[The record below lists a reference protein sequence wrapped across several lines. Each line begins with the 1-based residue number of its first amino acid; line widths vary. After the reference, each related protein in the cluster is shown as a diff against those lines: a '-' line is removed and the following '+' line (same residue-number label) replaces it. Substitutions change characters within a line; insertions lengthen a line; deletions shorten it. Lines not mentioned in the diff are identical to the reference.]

1 MSNTQF
7 PGSQGPSCKPVL
19 GHGPAKMQAV
29 EWHLEQ
35 QSSTKNALM
44 DFTFSSCSFV
54 MFVVNKNFHTVF
66 INSID

>member
-1 MSNTQF
+1 
-7 PGSQGPSCKPVL
+7 
-19 GHGPAKMQAV
+19 MQAV